1 MTGGFPWT
9 PALFWGEPK
18 DTRLQILR
26 SGDDMGLGHQPKN
39 WGTSQKI
46 ANGERALCSEQA
58 LAFGVFPDFQNSPYS
73 ENITLNHLFQ
83 AQNWLKICRVPNV
96 SLADVPKNTTY
107 RCFKIRLPM
116 FQALIGEC
124 GMCSTSSWTTNNLR
138 SWADHGRSLVQL
150 EPSKLNSMGYVHRFS
165 RENLPETMDLSAN
178 MLFS

>member
-1 MTGGFPWT
+1 MTGGFPWM

-26 SGDDMGLGHQPKN
+26 WGDDMGLGHQPKN
-39 WGTSQKI
+39 WGTSPKI
-46 ANGERALCSEQA
+46 ANGERALCSK
-58 LAFGVFPDFQNSPYS
+58 LPRILVF
-73 ENITLNHLFQ
+73 
-83 AQNWLKICRVPNV
+83 
-96 SLADVPKNTTY
+96 SLIFRTIHIQKTSRWTTCSKPRIGWKSAGLPMFPWRSQCFTTY
-107 RCFKIRLPM
+107 RWFKIRLPM

-165 RENLPETMDLSAN
+165 RENLPETMDLSAT